1 MKSKTLVRNFL
12 FQCILP
18 VGFLAL
24 FSCST
29 LVGTVKPVDEKS
41 EHYGVLDLAKESPK
55 IWKKLDAA
63 QLIPKDAQ
71 IGANK
76 DAFTSEVTDFAFQSQ
91 GNASIVS
98 LNSSCRKGRGE
109 VRDLMPFL
117 RELFL
122 GMTDFDEEEPKSIQ
136 IAGVPALG
144 KTLDGRMAG
153 ERTKIKAFVLSKN
166 DCVYDLMYI
175 SRPSQFPVHEADF
188 NRFVSS
194 LRLR

>member
-1 MKSKTLVRNFL
+1 MKFTPRVHTIVLS
-12 FQCILP
+12 CILS
-18 VGFLAL
+18 VIFLAL
-24 FSCST
+24 VSCST

-41 EHYGVLDLAKESPK
+41 DHYGVLDLSAEAPK
-55 IWKKLDAA
+55 VWKKLDAS

-91 GNASIVS
+91 KNSSIVS

-109 VRDLMPFL
+109 VLDLLPFL

-136 IAGVPALG
+136 IAGVPALE

-153 ERTKIKAFVLSKN
+153 ERTKIRALVLSKN

-175 SRPSQFPVHEADF
+175 SRPSQFPVHESDF